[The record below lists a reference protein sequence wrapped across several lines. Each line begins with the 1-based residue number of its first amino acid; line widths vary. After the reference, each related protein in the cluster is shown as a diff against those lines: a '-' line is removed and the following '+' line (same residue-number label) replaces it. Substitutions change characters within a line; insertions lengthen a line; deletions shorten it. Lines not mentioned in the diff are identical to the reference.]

1 MKSGLNKCVYFR
13 RRDDVKH
20 VISSTEIKSLLVKYL
35 SALLDRSGSSS
46 RSSSQSMTRSL
57 SAESSIP
64 NYMGIVK
71 HMFAF
76 AYIWGFGGNLHDRC
90 AFTFTFVFMENGNR
104 QYNIY
109 TVIKASDLVE
119 TGGWADELN

>member
-1 MKSGLNKCVYFR
+1 MKY
-13 RRDDVKH
+13 H
-20 VISSTEIKSLLVKYL
+20 SS
-35 SALLDRSGSSS
+35 LLDRSGSSS
-46 RSSSQSMTRSL
+46 RSSSQSKTRSL

-64 NYMGIVK
+64 NYMGIIK

-90 AFTFTFVFMENGNR
+90 CFTFSFVFMKNGNR

-109 TVIKASDLVE
+109 AVVKASDSVE
-119 TGGWADELN
+119 TGGWARGWVGGWAGRWVGGRAGG